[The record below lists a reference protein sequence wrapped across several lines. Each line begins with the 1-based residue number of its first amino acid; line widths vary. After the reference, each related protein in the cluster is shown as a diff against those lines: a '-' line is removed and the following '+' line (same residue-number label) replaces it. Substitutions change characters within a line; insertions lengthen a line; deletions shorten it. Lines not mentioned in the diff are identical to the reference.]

1 MEGAVKVFKSMA
13 GLYPSVWEKVAA
25 FLLFIGLAI
34 VGNKLVCG
42 WACPFGAL
50 QELLYSLPILK
61 RINVRL
67 AQNAGLEIG
76 TTGAIKVDQ
85 HMRTSDP
92 DICAAGDCAE
102 CQDLLTGK
110 SCYVPLGSTANKQ
123 GRVAANNICGEA
135 DTFPGVLGST
145 VCRVFDY
152 CFARTGL
159 SEAAAGTQGY
169 SSMAWSLL

>member
-61 RINVRL
+61 RIKRRKMPFLVSNVVRG
-67 AQNAGLEIG
+67 GLLLLMLLQLRPLPEHLSRG
-76 TTGAIKVDQ
+76 CDCL
-85 HMRTSDP
+85 SL
-92 DICAAGDCAE
+92 CAAERA
-102 CQDLLTGK
+102 K
-110 SCYVPLGSTANKQ
+110 S
-123 GRVAANNICGEA
+123 
-135 DTFPGVLGST
+135 D
-145 VCRVFDY
+145 
-152 CFARTGL
+152 
-159 SEAAAGTQGY
+159 
-169 SSMAWSLL
+169 